1 MLGNQTEKFEA
12 LSSFLFR
19 HRTERNVNVDAD
31 FEDDEAEES
40 NEEEEV
46 DSEPEPA
53 PLSTQQQDE
62 VAHHKEDEVEE
73 ELEKNP
79 PHPNSSLEM
88 SAGEK
93 GKEED
98 YSNLNYCQATDLLQ
112 RHHIFL
118 NKNPSWQEVWKKLCA
133 CKKLKEDIHNADLAD
148 FDEASNFI
156 RANTTHT
163 PLLVAIHNSLAL
175 DDESSAINWPND
187 RVKAVF
193 QRLAQVYNLLPEEKS
208 TNEAERLQALLQSLK
223 DLYCSCRSPSKRQTN
238 EQIQIEEKCV
248 SVLGFS
254 REDLH
259 QLSHQQLLAIMNQN
273 RGERGELH
281 REEYKRSE
289 QYLRHSMELLLDRY
303 KQHIRNAR
311 SKKQEPINPFFEGI
325 DVENY
330 KAKLDAASL
339 KTLRELQRLVPPPQK
354 KIT

>member
-1 MLGNQTEKFEA
+1 MYGNKTEQFRA
-12 LSSFLFR
+12 SSSSLLA

-31 FEDDEAEES
+31 FEDDEASEDSWS

-53 PLSTQQQDE
+53 PLSMQQQYE
-62 VAHHKEDEVEE
+62 VAPHKEEE
-73 ELEKNP
+73 ENEKNP
-79 PHPNSSLEM
+79 ETSST
-88 SAGEK
+88 GEN
-93 GKEED
+93 EED

-133 CKKLKEDIHNADLAD
+133 CQKLKEDIHSADLAD

-193 QRLAQVYNLLPEEKS
+193 QRLAQVCNLLPEEKS
-208 TNEAERLQALLQSLK
+208 ANEAERLQGLLQSLK
-223 DLYCSCRSPSKRQTN
+223 DLYCSCRFPSKRQTN

-254 REDLH
+254 REDIH

-311 SKKQEPINPFFEGI
+311 SKKQEPIHPFFEGI
-325 DVENY
+325 DIENY

-339 KTLRELQRLVPPPQK
+339 KTLRELKGLVPPP
-354 KIT
+354 T